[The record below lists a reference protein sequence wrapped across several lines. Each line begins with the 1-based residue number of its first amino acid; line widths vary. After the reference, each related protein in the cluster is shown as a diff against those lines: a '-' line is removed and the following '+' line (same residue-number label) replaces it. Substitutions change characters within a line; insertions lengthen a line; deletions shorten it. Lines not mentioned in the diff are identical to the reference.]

1 MITITQP
8 WKITGSVELNDG
20 WSVGCIYV
28 YYFLPPFQGNLR
40 LLLPG
45 GGSCTLW
52 WADYNPSYY
61 NNVRN
66 DLCDSS
72 RANGLSCLN
81 ILYLAQWPLNS
92 RVCIHFLVSI
102 FYFLQRLLSNNT
114 NLIFS
119 FLCFGGFSHYC
130 FFACLL
136 LLSDSELLKCRHYLL
151 SCSFVSLFMCSWN
164 PAQLVHYHNYMR
176 EWVVISSTLIQSF

>member
-1 MITITQP
+1 MRLWYFEVVKLYRHVRYCCKSLKNTWLENRDLAQTKQGARAHFNMITITQP
-8 WKITGSVELNDG
+8 WKITGSIELNDG

-45 GGSCTLW
+45 GGSCTSW

-136 LLSDSELLKCRHYLL
+136 T
-151 SCSFVSLFMCSWN
+151 SFRLWAS
-164 PAQLVHYHNYMR
+164 
-176 EWVVISSTLIQSF
+176 